1 MEIRFY
7 KMDITK
13 TNEVK
18 IRYLTP
24 KSMADGTI
32 NKMDFVEMRSVGDI
46 LNVLDTYDLI
56 HDETLEVFYQDLSKA
71 RNVCVYGKNKIYF
84 NETANIFQVN
94 IF

>member
-56 HDETLEVFYQDLSKA
+56 HDETLEAFYQDLSEA
-71 RNVCVYGKNKIYF
+71 RNVCVYGKNRVYTNKV
-84 NETANIFQVN
+84 ANIFQVN